1 MRRRL
6 LGFLLLGL
14 LIHAAVFAQAPA
26 SAVRPAAAKPAVAK
40 PPVPRT
46 ADGKPDLSGVWQG
59 GSLSFAIGNDNA
71 SQYSAPTV
79 PTAGTAPAKPE
90 PMPYTA
96 EAQKIMQGYRDRRGI
111 DDPMA
116 RCLMVGVPRITS
128 MPMPFQITQTK
139 EQTLILYES
148 FHAFRIIPS
157 NGRPH
162 PEDLEPSFMG
172 DSTGHW
178 EGDTFVVDVIGFNT
192 KTWLGG
198 VGTIHSEKLH
208 VTERYTRTD
217 FDTILYEVKM
227 EDPEVFTKPYNQRAT
242 IRLRPNDRVREYECG
257 ENNEDIVRFETILKG
272 QVK

>member
-1 MRRRL
+1 MRAI
-6 LGFLLLGL
+6 LLGL
-14 LIHAAVFAQAPA
+14 AFGALAFAQAPA
-26 SAVRPAAAKPAVAK
+26 KPVAAKA
-40 PPVPRT
+40 PVPRT

-59 GSLSFAIGNDNA
+59 GSLSFAIGNENA
-71 SQYSAPTV
+71 AGYSNPA
-79 PTAGTAPAKPE
+79 AAPAKPE
-90 PMPYTA
+90 PMPYTEA
-96 EAQKIMQGYRDRRGI
+96 AQKVRQAYLDRRGI

-116 RCLMVGVPRITS
+116 RCLMVGVPRITG

-139 EQTLILYES
+139 DQVLFLYES
-148 FHAFRIIPS
+148 FHAFRIIPT
-157 NGRPH
+157 NGRSH
-162 PEDLEPSFMG
+162 PEDLEPAFMG
-172 DSTGHW
+172 DSIGHW

-217 FDTILYEVKM
+217 FDTMAYEVKM
-227 EDPEVFTKPYNQRAT
+227 EDPEVFTKPYNQRGT

-272 QVK
+272 QAK